1 MMVVMALLLCLTMPA
16 KVNAESRQP
25 CGPDA
30 WYELSED
37 GTLVISGTGETTKKF
52 GEENENVIENVIE
65 ISEEKIKKL
74 MPEYSKKKL
83 AKACEILKMISE
95 NPVGTTTQTKKKQR
109 PN

>member
-1 MMVVMALLLCLTMPA
+1 MERACWKCKYLFE
-16 KVNAESRQP
+16 AERYGYATQ
-25 CGPDA
+25 A
-30 WYELSED
+30 
-37 GTLVISGTGETTKKF
+37 
-52 GEENENVIENVIE
+52 NENVIENVIE
-65 ISEEKIKKL
+65 ISEEKMKQL